1 MRCYMNKYYIVTF
14 ILTCFAFCEDL
25 VYEYNLTQGANLV
38 SFPVITENYAIDY
51 FFSSSNNNLYST
63 SAVED
68 HINSIITEGELTFI
82 QDGEWIGS
90 LSEINTKKGYWL
102 IAEENI
108 SFVIISEDQSEN
120 LYYLHPG
127 GNLISYPFNQEQPYY
142 EAIPFLSENLLAVL
156 GENEALYN
164 NNGMLMGSLQ
174 TFKPGKGYWF
184 ILNEYSPFQFNQP
197 GLNTNLN
204 HNIENIVR
212 DDEELPF
219 NQSTLQSAFFIE
231 SIFLSGEQN
240 FETINLE
247 AICNNITVGKSDWQ
261 GEFSDLI
268 VMGDDGFDL
277 TQNYCTNDQ
286 NIIIQNNNSNQV
298 LYNISGETNW
308 QANNFELLILSDS
321 DFGDLNFNQIIN
333 ISDIIIMIEHIIGA
347 NSFNNNHQELLADIN
362 QDNAVNVAD
371 VISIISQI
379 LNF

>member
-1 MRCYMNKYYIVTF
+1 MNKYYIVTF

-38 SFPVITENYAIDY
+38 SFPIISENYAIDY

-82 QDGEWIGS
+82 QDGDWIGS

-102 IAEENI
+102 IAEENF
-108 SFVIISEDQSEN
+108 SFVIITEDQSEN

-127 GNLISYPFNQEQPYY
+127 GNLISYPFNQDQPYY

-362 QDNAVNVAD
+362 QDNAVNITD

>member
-38 SFPVITENYAIDY
+38 SFPIISENYAIDY

-82 QDGEWIGS
+82 QDGDWIGS

-102 IAEENI
+102 IAEENF
-108 SFVIISEDQSEN
+108 SFVIITEDQSEN

-127 GNLISYPFNQEQPYY
+127 GNLISYPFNQDQPYY

-362 QDNAVNVAD
+362 QDNAVNITD

>member
-38 SFPVITENYAIDY
+38 SFPIISENYAIDY

-82 QDGEWIGS
+82 QDGDWIGS

-102 IAEENI
+102 IAEENF
-108 SFVIISEDQSEN
+108 SFVIITEDQSEN

-127 GNLISYPFNQEQPYY
+127 GNLISYPFNQDQPYY

>member
-1 MRCYMNKYYIVTF
+1 MNKYYIVTF

-38 SFPVITENYAIDY
+38 SFPVISENYAIDY

-82 QDGEWIGS
+82 QDGDWIGS

-102 IAEENI
+102 IAEENF
-108 SFVIISEDQSEN
+108 SFVIITEDQSEN

-127 GNLISYPFNQEQPYY
+127 GNLISYPFNQDQPYY

-362 QDNAVNVAD
+362 QDNAVNITD

>member
-1 MRCYMNKYYIVTF
+1 MNKYYIVTF